1 MDMRDRMKLIPSRHH
16 QDNQPSLEISM
27 SVVASAMADA
37 SRMHMLCALMDGR
50 AWTATELSVVA
61 DIAPSTASGHLNK
74 LLETGLLVC
83 VVQGRHRY
91 YSLSGREVASL
102 LENLMGVSVRPDAP
116 LKTTTPN
123 RLRRAR
129 TCYDHLA
136 GEIAVAIYDF
146 LQLEGWICED
156 GTGLTPRGT
165 ANFANAGIALAPRSR
180 RKACC
185 PCLDW
190 SERRFHAGGEV
201 GAALLRFLLQKHW
214 LVQAPGYRELVVTD
228 SGKLVLQRLFNIS
241 LS

>member
-1 MDMRDRMKLIPSRHH
+1 MDISDSMKLIPSRHQ
-16 QDNQPSLEISM
+16 QDHPPSLETSM
-27 SVVASAMADA
+27 SAVATAMADA
-37 SRMHMLCALMDGR
+37 SRMHILCALMDGR

-61 DIAPSTASGHLNK
+61 DIAPSTTSGHLHK
-74 LLETGLLVC
+74 LLDTGLIVC

-91 YSLSGREVASL
+91 YSLADREVAGL
-102 LENLMGVSVRPDAP
+102 LENLTGVSVKPGNAV
-116 LKTTTPN
+116 KTTTPN

-136 GEIAVAIYDF
+136 GEIAVEIYDF
-146 LQLEGWICED
+146 LQSAGWITSD
-156 GTGLTPRGT
+156 GTALTPCGT
-165 ANFANAGIALAPRSR
+165 ANFDKAGIVVAPRSR

-214 LVQAPGYRELVVTD
+214 LMQAPGYRELVVTD
-228 SGKLVLQRLFNIS
+228 SGKAALQRLFSIS
-241 LS
+241 PI